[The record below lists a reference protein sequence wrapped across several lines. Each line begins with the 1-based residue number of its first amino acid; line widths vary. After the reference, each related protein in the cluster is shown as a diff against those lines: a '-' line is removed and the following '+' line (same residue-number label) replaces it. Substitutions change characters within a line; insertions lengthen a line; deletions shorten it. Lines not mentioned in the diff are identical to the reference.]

1 MNTIDVQGSIAPH
14 FEFDGELCGIH
25 EMTSGHINVTYRL
38 EYADGD
44 GHKKAYTLQ
53 RINTVAFRDP
63 ASLMRNIG
71 LVTEHIREKLVAD
84 GEDPA
89 RRVLH
94 FVKAD
99 NGTLLYE
106 DGEGGFWRAYGF
118 VDHAIAYD
126 KIEKPVHFYE
136 AGRGFG
142 LFQNALADFSAEAL
156 SETIPD
162 FHNTPKRYEAFLEA
176 VRLDPVGR
184 AADVADEI
192 AFFEERK
199 DMMRLIVDGLASGE
213 LPRRVTHN
221 DTKMN
226 NVLLDEQTGK
236 AICVIDLDTVMPG
249 SALYDYGDAIRF
261 GACTASEEETDLAH
275 IQVNMELFEA
285 FTRGFLETVGDRLT
299 EAEIALLPVGAKMM
313 ACELS
318 MRFLTDYLNGDV
330 YFKTKYPTHN
340 LVRAHAQMQLLRDM
354 EKKEAAMAEVIRRI
368 INER

>member
-1 MNTIDVQGSIAPH
+1 MSATCIAEHIATH
-14 FEFDGELCGIH
+14 FQFDGVLSRVR
-25 EMTSGHINVTYRL
+25 EMTSGHINMTYCL
-38 EYADGD
+38 EYTDGE
-44 GHKKAYTLQ
+44 GNQKAYTLQ

-63 ASLMRNIG
+63 ASLMENIR
-71 LVTEHIREKLVAD
+71 LVTEHIRAGLVAA

-89 RRVLH
+89 RRVLQ

-118 VDHAIAYD
+118 VDHAVAYD
-126 KIEKPVHFYE
+126 KITDSRHFYE

-142 LFQNALADFSAEAL
+142 LFQNALADFPAAQL
-156 SETIPD
+156 SETIPN

-176 VRLDPVGR
+176 VRRDAAGR
-184 AADVADEI
+184 AKELSDEI
-192 AFFEERK
+192 AFFEKRA
-199 DMMRLIVDGLASGE
+199 DMMRLIVDGLATGE
-213 LPRRVTHN
+213 LPVRVTHN

-226 NVLLDEQTGK
+226 NVLLDEESGE

-249 SALYDYGDAIRF
+249 SALYDYGDAVRF
-261 GACTASEEETDLAH
+261 GACTASEEETDLDQ
-275 IQVNMELFEA
+275 IKVNMELFEA

-299 EAEIALLPVGAKMM
+299 ETEIALMPVGAKMM

-318 MRFLTDYLNGDV
+318 MRFLTDYLDGDV

-354 EKKEAAMAEVIRRI
+354 EQKEEAMAAVIRSI
-368 INER
+368 LS